1 MQPVAKPSFSRDH
14 KLSRRRVVVA
24 ALVIAPALW
33 LGARAQPA
41 AARRATPAQTEG
53 PFYPVEFP
61 QDTDYDLLRN
71 GNLSYPAGQN
81 TWLEGSVSDLSG
93 QPVGGAQVEIWQC
106 DGAGHYHHA
115 GDGSKADKR
124 FQGFG
129 RVTVSANG
137 SYRFRTIRPVAYSGR
152 TPHIHVKVRLGRR
165 DLLTTQLYVADD
177 PGNARDFLWRGLNAT
192 DRDLLTV
199 PFVPGADGIRAS
211 FPLVVAT

>member
-71 GNLSYPAGQN
+71 GNLSHPAGEN